1 VAKKK
6 VVVIPGDDAAPEAV
20 FASLDVMRAL
30 EADIEFNE
38 FPTGEGWVRG
48 ETEQKVRAAIDSSDS
63 TLFGSTSGKTG
74 GISYLRWASR
84 LTPTSGRAAS

>member
-30 EADIEFNE
+30 EVDIEFNE
-38 FPTGEGWVRG
+38 FPTGDG
-48 ETEQKVRAAIDSSDS
+48 
-63 TLFGSTSGKTG
+63 
-74 GISYLRWASR
+74 
-84 LTPTSGRAAS
+84 